1 MGRGAE
7 GWFLVDE
14 FAAEPVSAGE
24 LSLSAM
30 VLGVSFQKNFL
41 PRLQFVKEPTAAGQC
56 EIFGVAPEGT
66 LSVAMELATSED
78 GPPLVRVPGTIAA
91 TADVQRRRATGVV
104 PVANLARR
112 LHPARRAQPQRRAHR
127 DGDARLAQGAVK
139 SGLSTLSRR
148 GPSASRAASRA

>member
-56 EIFGVAPEGT
+56 EIFGVAPERGCCPSQWSSRPART
-66 LSVAMELATSED
+66 VPRWCACPARSPRRQTSSAVV
-78 GPPLVRVPGTIAA
+78 PPESY
-91 TADVQRRRATGVV
+91 
-104 PVANLARR
+104 PVANLAPGDYILRGVLSLNGAPIGTVTR
-112 LHPARRAQPQRRAHR
+112 VLREAQ
-127 DGDARLAQGAVK
+127 
-139 SGLSTLSRR
+139 
-148 GPSASRAASRA
+148 

>member
-41 PRLQFVKEPTAAGQC
+41 PRLQFVTEPTAAGQC

-104 PVANLARR
+104 PVANLAPGDYILRGVLSLNGAPIGKVTR
-112 LHPARRAQPQRRAHR
+112 VLREAQ
-127 DGDARLAQGAVK
+127 
-139 SGLSTLSRR
+139 
-148 GPSASRAASRA
+148 